1 MFWCSSSAS
10 AFLPCPRQCSSSSCP
25 VQRRTKGE
33 GNDGRSWWRYPES
46 NRGKHTR
53 CNHLPLFFTLL
64 KIATLLVF
72 LTFSFMTSWSGFG
85 TRSPPGT
92 VNVQCSGSSWWGLL
106 ANIASLW
113 NGNDR
118 VLAVST
124 VQTKQGK
131 MPSSSEALFLGQYW
145 WNKAVKTSLPS
156 SQLKW
161 GQETRFTLVLHT
173 HTMSTWVTYTPC
185 PPQPQLTPFQD
196 SSPMLPATRTT
207 GWEVSRD
214 RREGITYFTSDH
226 TLLTNRIFGVYI
238 AVTIT
243 IDWHC
248 KNEGETK

>member
-10 AFLPCPRQCSSSSCP
+10 AFLPCPRQCSSSSYA

-33 GNDGRSWWRYPES
+33 GNDGRSWWQYPES
-46 NRGKHTR
+46 NRGKHIG

-92 VNVQCSGSSWWGLL
+92 VNVQCSGSSWQGLL

-173 HTMSTWVTYTPC
+173 HYVHVSYIRTMSTTATAHSLPG
-185 PPQPQLTPFQD
+185 QLSNAACHQD
-196 SSPMLPATRTT
+196 HCLRSVQGPSGRNYLLHLGPHAFNKQDFWWLHSCYHNHRL
-207 GWEVSRD
+207 
-214 RREGITYFTSDH
+214 
-226 TLLTNRIFGVYI
+226 TL
-238 AVTIT
+238 
-243 IDWHC
+243 
-248 KNEGETK
+248 